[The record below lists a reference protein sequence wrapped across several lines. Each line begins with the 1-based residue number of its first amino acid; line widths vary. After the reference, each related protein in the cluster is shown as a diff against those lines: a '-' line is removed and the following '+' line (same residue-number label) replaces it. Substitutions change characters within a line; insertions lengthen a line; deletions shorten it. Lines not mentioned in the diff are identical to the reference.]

1 MPITKTNASI
11 NAWIPGI
18 GVFQT
23 AVGKKHGIN
32 SGASVELGKLV
43 GGNRLFWLI
52 PPNDYNSFTK
62 QSPYNID
69 QYALMIPYP
78 E

>member
-1 MPITKTNASI
+1 VPITKTNASI